1 MDVPSPVVG
10 DGGGENSGGRD
21 LIFILTRPIMDLIL
35 AAVRHPGVRVSKQ
48 WWEQEG
54 IDLVGIWE
62 AEADSELGER
72 SGEGAEGEME
82 N

>member
-1 MDVPSPVVG
+1 MDIPSPVGG

-21 LIFILTRPIMDLIL
+21 LSFILTRPIMDLSL
-35 AAVRHPGVRVSKQ
+35 AAVRRPGVRVSKQ

-72 SGEGAEGEME
+72 SGEGAYGEM
-82 N
+82 